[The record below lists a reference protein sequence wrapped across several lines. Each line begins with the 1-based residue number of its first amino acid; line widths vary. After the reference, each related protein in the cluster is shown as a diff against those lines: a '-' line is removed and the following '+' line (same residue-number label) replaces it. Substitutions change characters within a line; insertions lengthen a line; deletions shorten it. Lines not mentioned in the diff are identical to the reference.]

1 MAEKLLSEG
10 WIKLY
15 METWNKDESLVRDL
29 ATLSGLIE
37 FGISKTDYPHVQ
49 IEVQNGKVV
58 AAGKKGDKDGDF
70 ILESKAEMWKK
81 IASGKQGVK
90 TALMTK
96 KIKLK
101 GPLSVAMKL
110 IGGLTNSL
118 LLFSKIDTD
127 WDV

>member
-15 METWNKDESLVRDL
+15 MEAWNGDESLIQSL
-29 ATLSGLIE
+29 IPLSGVIE
-37 FGISKTDYPHVQ
+37 FGILGTDYPHVQ
-49 IEVQNGKVV
+49 LEVKDGKILS
-58 AAGKKGDKDGDF
+58 AGKKEEKEGDF

-81 IASGKQGVK
+81 IGMGKQGVK

-96 KIKLK
+96 KIKFK
-101 GPLSVAMKL
+101 GPLSLAMKL
-110 IGGLTNSL
+110 IGGLSNSL
-118 LLFSKIDTD
+118 LLFGKIDTD